1 MAGRHGNK
9 GVISRVLPEEDMP
22 FLPAGRPLHICLNP
36 LGVPS
41 RMNIGQVLEVHL
53 GWAASELGWHIA
65 TPVFDGAQD
74 VEIEECLEKAG
85 YSRDGK
91 TVLYDG
97 RTGEPFDNR
106 VTVGY
111 MYILK
116 LHHLVD
122 DKIHARSTGP
132 YSLVTQQPLGGKAQ
146 FGGQRFGEMEVWAL
160 EAYGSAHTLQEILTV
175 KSDDVVGRVKTYEA
189 IVKGD
194 NIPQPGIPESFKVL
208 IKELQ
213 ALCLDVKLLDETL
226 GEIKLKDSVYEELED
241 LEVNIEGSEDVVPPT
256 PEIEPLEEVEI
267 DEVDVGDILLVK
279 TGAKIPVDGTVLT
292 GEGYIN
298 EASITG
304 EAVPVSK
311 KKDSGVYAG
320 TILEN
325 GTIQITADRVGEN
338 TTFGKSIELVEEA
351 QDSKSE
357 AERFIDRFSKYYTPA
372 VLVLSFIVWI
382 FSRDIELAITI
393 LVLGCPGALVIGV
406 PVSNVAGIGNGAR
419 HGVLLKGSEVI
430 SDFSRLDTMVFD
442 KTGTLTIGN
451 PKVADKEIY
460 ADNVDEVLGYLA
472 SVEKESDHPLAKAI
486 VEYIGDI
493 KLYTV
498 EKTDVVKGGGIVA
511 HVEGHKVAVG
521 NVALMEQENILLSEK
536 ARADIARFEKNG
548 NSLVLTSV
556 DGELKA
562 LMGIRD
568 QIRPGVIDDLKKLKK
583 LGVKNL
589 VVLSGDN
596 QGTVDLVARELG
608 LTEAHGHMLPED
620 KATYIKELQ
629 EKGQIVAFVG
639 DGVNDSP
646 SLALAQIG
654 IAMGN
659 GTDVAIET
667 SDVVLMN
674 SDFSRLP
681 HALGLSKATANN
693 MLQNIIIAVGVVLVL
708 LASVFFSE
716 WMNMSIGMLVHEASI
731 LVVILNGMRLL
742 HYKLR
747 K

>member
-1 MAGRHGNK
+1 MQKLILGRKNHITIVSAILIIIAYVSKLGFQNEPIAIWSLIIASVL
-9 GVISRVLPEEDMP
+9 GVIPIAIQAYQALRVKVVS
-22 FLPAGRPLHICLNP
+22 I
-36 LGVPS
+36 
-41 RMNIGQVLEVHL
+41 
-53 GWAASELGWHIA
+53 
-65 TPVFDGAQD
+65 D
-74 VEIEECLEKAG
+74 V
-85 YSRDGK
+85 
-91 TVLYDG
+91 
-97 RTGEPFDNR
+97 
-106 VTVGY
+106 
-111 MYILK
+111 
-116 LHHLVD
+116 
-122 DKIHARSTGP
+122 
-132 YSLVTQQPLGGKAQ
+132 LVTIAVIGAFLIRNYK
-146 FGGQRFGEMEVWAL
+146 E
-160 EAYGSAHTLQEILTV
+160 S
-175 KSDDVVGRVKTYEA
+175 A
-189 IVKGD
+189 IVTFLFLFGAYLEQRTLNKTR
-194 NIPQPGIPESFKVL
+194 SA
-208 IKELQ
+208 IKELTEMAPEV
-213 ALCLDVKLLDETL
+213 ALKQLKN
-226 GEIKLKDSVYEELED
+226 GEF
-241 LEVNIEGSEDVVPPT
+241 
-256 PEIEPLEEVEI
+256 EEVEI

-292 GEGYIN
+292 GEGHIN

-325 GTIQITADRVGEN
+325 GTIQITADRVGED
-338 TTFGKSIELVEEA
+338 TTFGKIIELVEEA

-430 SDFSRLDTMVFD
+430 SDFSRLDTTVFD

-460 ADNVDEVLGYLA
+460 ADNVYEVLGYLA
-472 SVEKESDHPLAKAI
+472 SVEKESDHPLAKAV

-493 KLYTV
+493 KLYTI

-536 ARADIARFEKNG
+536 ARADIARFEKDG

-568 QIRPGVIDDLKKLKK
+568 QIRPGVKDDLKKLKK

-620 KATYIKELQ
+620 KSAYIKVLQ
-629 EKGQIVAFVG
+629 ERDQIVAFVG

-674 SDFSRLP
+674 SDFNRLP
-681 HALGLSKATANN
+681 HALGLTKATANN

-708 LASVFFSE
+708 LASVFFSD

-742 HYKLR
+742 RYKL
-747 K
+747 

>member
-1 MAGRHGNK
+1 MQKLILGRKNHITIVSAILIIIAYVSKLGFQNEPIAIWSLIIASVL
-9 GVISRVLPEEDMP
+9 GVIPIAIQAYQALRVKVVS
-22 FLPAGRPLHICLNP
+22 I
-36 LGVPS
+36 
-41 RMNIGQVLEVHL
+41 
-53 GWAASELGWHIA
+53 
-65 TPVFDGAQD
+65 D
-74 VEIEECLEKAG
+74 V
-85 YSRDGK
+85 
-91 TVLYDG
+91 
-97 RTGEPFDNR
+97 
-106 VTVGY
+106 
-111 MYILK
+111 
-116 LHHLVD
+116 
-122 DKIHARSTGP
+122 
-132 YSLVTQQPLGGKAQ
+132 LVTIAVIGAFLIRNYK
-146 FGGQRFGEMEVWAL
+146 E
-160 EAYGSAHTLQEILTV
+160 S
-175 KSDDVVGRVKTYEA
+175 A
-189 IVKGD
+189 IVTFLFLFGAYLEQRTLNKTR
-194 NIPQPGIPESFKVL
+194 SA
-208 IKELQ
+208 IKELTEMAPEV
-213 ALCLDVKLLDETL
+213 ALKQLKN
-226 GEIKLKDSVYEELED
+226 GEF
-241 LEVNIEGSEDVVPPT
+241 
-256 PEIEPLEEVEI
+256 EEVEI

-292 GEGYIN
+292 GEGHIN

-325 GTIQITADRVGEN
+325 GTIQITADRVGED
-338 TTFGKSIELVEEA
+338 TTFGKIIELVEEA

-430 SDFSRLDTMVFD
+430 SDFSRLDTTVFD
-442 KTGTLTIGN
+442 KTGILTIGN

-460 ADNVDEVLGYLA
+460 ADNVYEVLGYLA
-472 SVEKESDHPLAKAI
+472 SVEKESDHPLAKAV

-493 KLYTV
+493 KLYTI

-536 ARADIARFEKNG
+536 ARADIARFEKDG

-568 QIRPGVIDDLKKLKK
+568 QIRPGVKDDLKKLKK

-620 KATYIKELQ
+620 KTAYIKVLQ
-629 EKGQIVAFVG
+629 ERGQIVAFVG

-681 HALGLSKATANN
+681 HALGLTKATANN

-708 LASVFFSE
+708 LASVFFSD

-742 HYKLR
+742 RYKL
-747 K
+747 